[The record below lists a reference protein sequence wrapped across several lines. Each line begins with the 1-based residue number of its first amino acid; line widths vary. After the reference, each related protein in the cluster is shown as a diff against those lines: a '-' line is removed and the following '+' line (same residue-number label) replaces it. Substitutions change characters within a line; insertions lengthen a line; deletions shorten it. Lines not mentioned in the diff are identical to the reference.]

1 METIHENWPDIVT
14 AMAAVIALVLSVF
27 SIHYTRASL
36 SLSKEQD
43 RRRLP
48 RLTSTFLQGDYTAD
62 VTTGARVYR
71 FEISVNN
78 PTDSDNALVRAELR
92 LTYRLKDGIEMTA
105 RLGQIGGDGQ
115 LRLPMRIAAHEAVAG
130 WCHFQVPSAIVTC
143 NIIDQYVIELT
154 DTHDQIASVTP
165 LILSERPS

>member
-14 AMAAVIALVLSVF
+14 AIAAVIALVLSIF
-27 SIHYTRASL
+27 SIHYARASL

-48 RLTSTFLQGDYTAD
+48 RLSSGFLQGYYTVD
-62 VTTGARVYR
+62 MTSGARVYR
-71 FEISVNN
+71 IEISATN
-78 PTDSDNALVRAELR
+78 PSDSDNSLVRVELR
-92 LTYRLKDGIEMTA
+92 LTYRLKDGTEMTA
-105 RLGQIGGDGQ
+105 RLSQMVGDRQ

-130 WCHFQVPSAIVTC
+130 WCHFQVPSAIVTG
-143 NIIDQYVIELT
+143 NMIDQYVVELT
-154 DTHDQIASVTP
+154 DTHDQIVSVTP